1 MDLSSSLPIRSV
13 IFPTGQHIIKPSSLA
28 DLSLRYSVS
37 KKTFKKWLSPFHEEI
52 GPRLGHF
59 YSIHQVRV
67 IYEKLGVPE

>member
-1 MDLSSSLPIRSV
+1 MDLPAPFPIHSGL
-13 IFPTGQHIIKPSSLA
+13 FPPGKPIIKPSSLA
-28 DLSLRYSVS
+28 ELSLRYSVS
-37 KKTFKKWLSPFHEEI
+37 KKTFKRWLSPFHSEI